1 MTSLVLVRSTSASA
15 DFWGKSLFY
24 IFILFNILYRQT
36 CPMWPSKETVKY
48 GHTRQINTSLNEM
61 KCTVNG
67 NKESRPHNTRY
78 CLIEV
83 VTKPGL
89 TVVLMCNKTVS
100 NKSKYSHLAQY
111 D

>member
-1 MTSLVLVRSTSASA
+1 
-15 DFWGKSLFY
+15 
-24 IFILFNILYRQT
+24 
-36 CPMWPSKETVKY
+36 
-48 GHTRQINTSLNEM
+48 M